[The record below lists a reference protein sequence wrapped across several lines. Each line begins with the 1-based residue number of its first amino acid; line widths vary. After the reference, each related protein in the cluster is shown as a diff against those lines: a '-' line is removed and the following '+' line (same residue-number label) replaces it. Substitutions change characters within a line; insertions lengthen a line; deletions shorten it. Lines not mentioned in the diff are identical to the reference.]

1 MLVSENLGQFAEA
14 ISPQTFPLYV
24 RFLHTLFKSFWGNF
38 GWMNIPL
45 PSFWYGIIILITA
58 IAVGGLIAFFAKMTK
73 KPWLFSRQ
81 RVSAILLLT
90 FAVVSAL
97 VLIMVGMIRARTIV
111 PEALPQGRYLF
122 PVIIP
127 LAFLLVLGWRE
138 IIPQRLRLLALL
150 VLLNSFFFF
159 DLVCLVYYLIPHYY
173 G

>member
-1 MLVSENLGQFAEA
+1 MIIAREFRFEAAHFLPDHPKCGKVHGHSYRLVVAIEGPVRKDGMVLDFSELKDHVEKTVLDKVDHRLLND
-14 ISPQTFPLYV
+14 
-24 RFLHTLFKSFWGNF
+24 
-38 GWMNIPL
+38 IPRL
-45 PSFWYGIIILITA
+45 
-58 IAVGGLIAFFAKMTK
+58 
-73 KPWLFSRQ
+73 RQ
-81 RVSAILLLT
+81 PPTVENLLLT